1 MLRAVLFDLDNTL
14 IDRDRAFR
22 ACVTAR
28 FPDPEVHR
36 ELFHLD
42 ACGHGARDALF
53 AAWDR
58 HAGSPLTQES
68 LVERIAA
75 SLAPEQSLLRV
86 LRELAARVEIGVITN
101 GGGAAQRRKL
111 SAAGLDQVFPR
122 HRIWVSAELGMA
134 KPDPAIFLCACDS
147 LGIPPERCLYIGD
160 HAPHDRVGPARI
172 GMRSQLVDAALTG
185 ERLQT
190 LLQQEGLA

>member
-22 ACVTAR
+22 ACVTSR
-28 FPDPEVHR
+28 FPDSEVHR

-42 ACGHGARDALF
+42 ARGHGDRDALF
-53 AAWDR
+53 AAWER
-58 HAGSPLTQES
+58 HAGWLLTQDV
-68 LVERIAA
+68 LA
-75 SLAPEQSLLRV
+75 SLIAVNLAPAAELLAV
-86 LRELAARVEIGVITN
+86 LRELATKVEIGIVTN

-111 SAAGLDQVFPR
+111 SAAGLDHVFPH
-122 HRIWVSAELGMA
+122 HRVWVSAEVGVD
-134 KPDPAIFLCACDS
+134 KPDPAIFQRVCDA
-147 LGIPPERCLYIGD
+147 LGIPPEHCLYIGD
-160 HAPHDRVGPARI
+160 YEPHDRIGPAGA
-172 GMRSQLVDAALTG
+172 GMRSHLVDAALTG